1 MIFSCL
7 FKNIL
12 LSQGMKLFNNLF
24 WKDSD
29 SDNVFSYNNVKIR
42 SWHSYLKS
50 FLFFPLENNE
60 YKQPHLSEYFI
71 STFCFGSEHYI
82 ALCTTFDV
90 SSQLP
95 FSICYQPTSFL
106 LSITLHFVSRFL
118 TWHLKYP
125 SYTSPGFY
133 TPATSL
139 IRILSPTFYNT
150 FLEILKSLNTFLIHR
165 SSSSGLPISS
175 LHNPDILGWKS
186 LDEEMFSNEYFYSK
200 KNNHPLCDLKFLNKR
215 SKIFPLLNILAT
227 VH

>member
-1 MIFSCL
+1 
-7 FKNIL
+7 
-12 LSQGMKLFNNLF
+12 MKLFNNLF

-29 SDNVFSYNNVKIR
+29 SDNVFSYNDVKIR

-60 YKQPHLSEYFI
+60 YKQPHPSEYFI

-95 FSICYQPTSFL
+95 FSICYQPTFFL

-125 SYTSPGFY
+125 SYTNPGFY

-150 FLEILKSLNTFLIHR
+150 FLEILKSLNISLYIDLHLQAFLFHLYII
-165 SSSSGLPISS
+165 PIF
-175 LHNPDILGWKS
+175 W
-186 LDEEMFSNEYFYSK
+186 DENLWVKKWIFSNEYFYSK